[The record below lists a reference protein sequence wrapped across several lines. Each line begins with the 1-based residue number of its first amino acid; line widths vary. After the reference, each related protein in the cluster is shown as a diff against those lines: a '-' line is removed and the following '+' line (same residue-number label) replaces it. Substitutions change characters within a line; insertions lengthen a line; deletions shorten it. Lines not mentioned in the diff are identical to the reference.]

1 MSMSIKIE
9 FRYAILTSLCTL
21 LWLILE
27 YTVGLHDT
35 YIAWHP
41 YVTMLAIIIPII
53 TYRLALI
60 EKLEEKGKLSFKDA
74 FISGLIMT
82 IFATVLA
89 IPIQLIFHK
98 VINPDFFANMI
109 NYAVTHGKETLEQ
122 AAQYF
127 NLKTYLIE
135 STLGTLLIGI
145 IISLILAFRMRTVK

>member
-27 YTVGLHDT
+27 YTVGLHDN

-60 EKLEEKGKLSFKDA
+60 EKLEENIHKLQHEIDAVKLVDEKTMWLNDLNNLEKEYKIWLDDITASEAKTKKVVDKGKTKKARKS
-74 FISGLIMT
+74 
-82 IFATVLA
+82 
-89 IPIQLIFHK
+89 K
-98 VINPDFFANMI
+98 V
-109 NYAVTHGKETLEQ
+109 
-122 AAQYF
+122 
-127 NLKTYLIE
+127 
-135 STLGTLLIGI
+135 
-145 IISLILAFRMRTVK
+145 

>member
-1 MSMSIKIE
+1 MSIKIE

-27 YTVGLHDT
+27 YTVGLQDN
-35 YIAWHP
+35 YISLHP
-41 YVTMLAIIIPII
+41 YVSVLAMILIPVI
-53 TYRLALI
+53 TYRLSLI
-60 EKLEEKGKLSFKDA
+60 EKLDKKGKLSFKDA
-74 FISGLIMT
+74 FTSGLILT
-82 IFATVLA
+82 LFATVLA

-98 VINPDFFANMI
+98 LINPDFFANMI
-109 NYAVTHGKETLEQ
+109 QYAITHGKERLEQ

-135 STLGTLLIGI
+135 STLGTFVVGV